1 MPAASATLL
10 HTATDAITVGSES
23 VRVVSVVAQHPNG
36 RTEGA
41 RIAFRTGGVVGMGVV
56 GLGLLGA
63 ATVVL
68 LYRADAPAV
77 VQVSVGSAANNV
89 LRLAIAVAAAGVAF
103 GAVIYS
109 RLRAARVDREGRL
122 ENEAHLA

>member
-23 VRVVSVVAQHPNG
+23 VRVAAAAQHPNG

-41 RIAFRTGGVVGMGVV
+41 RIAFRTGGGVVGMGVV
-56 GLGLLGA
+56 GLGLVGA

-68 LYRADAPAV
+68 LYRAEAPAV

-122 ENEAHLA
+122 EHEAHLA

>member
-1 MPAASATLL
+1 MPAAPAALMR
-10 HTATDAITVGSES
+10 TATDAITVGSES
-23 VRVVSVVAQHPNG
+23 VRVVSAAQHPNG

-56 GLGLLGA
+56 GLALVGA
-63 ATVVL
+63 AIVVL
-68 LYRADAPAV
+68 LYRAEAPAV

-109 RLRAARVDREGRL
+109 RLRAA
-122 ENEAHLA
+122 